1 MSLEASQDAQN
12 SQPASCSIERL
23 SSLGH
28 AGDDPNRSQL
38 LADHTTF
45 GVGGLAA
52 KLIAAT
58 QDAELVDAVQHA
70 DAAGAPLL
78 VLGGG
83 SNVLISD
90 EGFAGHVVCVETKGI
105 DADVS
110 SCGGA
115 YLRVKAGEIWDDLV
129 QTAIE
134 NDWSGIE
141 ALSGIPG
148 RVGASPVQNIG
159 AYGQE
164 VAQTVTRV
172 ITWDRQ
178 ANAQRTFT
186 FAECGFGYRD
196 SIFKRSAA
204 GDVTGRYVI
213 TEVHF
218 QLRNA
223 SLSQPIAYQQLADA
237 LGVKLGARAPMTEVR
252 KAVLELRR
260 SKAMVHDPADVDS
273 HSAGSFFTN
282 PILTAQIAER
292 LPAPAPR
299 FAQPD
304 GTVKTSAAWLIEHAG
319 FGKGYPGQG
328 AARLSSKHVLALTNQ
343 GGARADEIVALAR
356 EIRAGVQARFGVEL
370 VPEPVLVGLSL

>member
-1 MSLEASQDAQN
+1 MSLESAAEDEPTADSCTVRHLSGQTTSSDT
-12 SQPASCSIERL
+12 PA
-23 SSLGH
+23 
-28 AGDDPNRSQL
+28 RSRQL
-38 LADHTTF
+38 AEQTTF
-45 GVGGLAA
+45 GVGGPAA
-52 KLIAAT
+52 QLTSAT
-58 QDAELVDAVQHA
+58 SDEQLVAAVQQA
-70 DAAGAPLL
+70 DQTDIPLL

-90 EGFAGHVVCVETKGI
+90 DGFPGQVVGVDTKGI
-105 DADVS
+105 SADVS

-115 YLRVKAGEIWDDLV
+115 YLRVKAGEVWDDLV
-129 QTAIE
+129 ATAVD

-164 VAQTVTRV
+164 VAQTIARV

-178 ANAQRTFT
+178 TDAQRTFV
-186 FAECGFGYRD
+186 FAECKFGYRD

-218 QLRNA
+218 QLHNA
-223 SLSQPIAYQQLADA
+223 SLSQPIGYQQLADT
-237 LGVKLGARAPMTEVR
+237 LGVQIGARAPMREVR
-252 KAVLELRR
+252 AAVLELRR
-260 SKAMVHDPADVDS
+260 SKGMVHDPADADS

-282 PILTAQIAER
+282 PILTADLAEK
-292 LPAPAPR
+292 LPADAPR

-304 GTVKTSAAWLIEHAG
+304 GTVKTSAAWLIERAG
-319 FGKGYPGQG
+319 FAKGFPGDG

-343 GGARADEIVALAR
+343 GGARASEIVTLAR
-356 EIRAGVQARFGVEL
+356 EIRAGVQQHFGVEL
-370 VPEPVLVGLSL
+370 VPEPVLVGVTL